1 MNKYDIIGASG
12 GFLIGIVIG
21 WNVASWIDAK
31 LSKMRFKKAL
41 KDNVKVMSNVLKEEA
56 NERE

>member
-1 MNKYDIIGASG
+1 MDKYDIIRAGG

-21 WNVASWIDAK
+21 WNVANWIDAK

-56 NERE
+56 DERE